1 MCELLHTQGDKPK
14 ARLLA
19 ALIKGAPLP
28 RHEHHGHSAA
38 DGRDPSIVKAG
49 KISSRRHLALFRPRQ
64 AKRFDTTKTP
74 KRTCVCNV
82 RSVVQLPT

>member
-1 MCELLHTQGDKPK
+1 VIFLEGMCELLHTQGDKPK

-49 KISSRRHLALFRPRQ
+49 KISSRRHLAYSDLVRQNVLTRPRPLS
-64 AKRFDTTKTP
+64 APVF
-74 KRTCVCNV
+74 VM
-82 RSVVQLPT
+82 